1 MTLRPFSRGTSTTPS
16 SLARANGTES
26 AEALI
31 QIVQRLDRAAVHPY
45 LEVEMVPG
53 RRAGGAD
60 PPDDVAPMP
69 LLPHVHQ
76 DRGLVPVAGGQPLAL
91 VLPVVGAGVVA
102 VPAAPAGLDDPP
114 VGPRVDRAALRR
126 GQIDPGVQ

>member
-26 AEALI
+26 AEAPVQVI
-31 QIVQRLDRAAVHPY
+31 QRLHWRAVDPY

-60 PPDDVAPMP
+60 PPDHVPPMH

-91 VLPVVGAGVVA
+91 VLTVVDAGVVA
-102 VPAAPAGLDDPP
+102 VPAAPTGLDHPP
-114 VGPRVDRAALRR
+114 VVAGVDRAALRR
-126 GQIDPGVQ
+126 GQVDPG